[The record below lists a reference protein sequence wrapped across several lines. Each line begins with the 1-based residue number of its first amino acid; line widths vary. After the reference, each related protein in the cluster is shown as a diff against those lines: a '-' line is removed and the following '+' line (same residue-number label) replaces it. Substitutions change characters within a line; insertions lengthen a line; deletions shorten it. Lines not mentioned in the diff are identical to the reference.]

1 MFNDDFTL
9 PCSSKISAWQRD
21 ERTSLALNPIL
32 RGAAGQDIDDINI
45 RLFKHNPDLR
55 PGWVKAY
62 R

>member
-1 MFNDDFTL
+1 MFNGDFTL
-9 PCSSKISAWQRD
+9 ACPSKFLPGRD